1 MIRRRVLPPSDE
13 LAGRDLV
20 EHGGH
25 VVIARQRAED
35 VALELLDQP
44 LKGSVVAAHERD
56 LMAPNFGDRIG
67 QLDRGVGIFDRLAR
81 VRRQRIEQRSG
92 PFEPPRRLVSEA
104 SGTSL
109 EAHSEREAAHRAFA
123 TSMSVAQ
130 IRPSLHRYD
139 LAIGNVPY
147 LVIQ

>member
-1 MIRRRVLPPSDE
+1 MPDL
-13 LAGRDLV
+13 LAACSQMGVSLAFHIV
-20 EHGGH
+20 FA
-25 VVIARQRAED
+25 VVGIAMP
-35 VALELLDQP
+35 VMM
-44 LKGSVVAAHERD
+44 VVAAVWFR
-56 LMAPNFGDRIG
+56 FI
-67 QLDRGVGIFDRLAR
+67 
-81 VRRQRIEQRSG
+81 G